1 MRLIIYVVNMYLYV
15 KSMFDVFW
23 IRQNG
28 FGFHPS
34 RAYQEPI
41 SNIQPVALPV
51 FGFMQTINWGLEF
64 SS

>member
-1 MRLIIYVVNMYLYV
+1 MYLYV
-15 KSMFDVFW
+15 KSTFDVFW

-41 SNIQPVALPV
+41 SNIQPAALPV
-51 FGFMQTINWGLEF
+51 FSFMQTINWGLEF